1 MALTMADK
9 ADVKNQKAP
18 WPADITAEFERESK
32 NPNPCVGGQLL
43 SENQRSRVWMIR
55 LAPGKRCGF
64 HRHVLDYF
72 WTCHTHGAARGY
84 FEDGR
89 IDDVKH
95 FPGDTKHMTY
105 GAGEYLL
112 HSVENI
118 GDTELLFTTVEF
130 KQSANA
136 PLPVPDEIRLQK

>member
-1 MALTMADK
+1 MTKMESPRAH
-9 ADVKNQKAP
+9 
-18 WPADITAEFERESK
+18 WPKELQDDIEANRF
-32 NPNPCVGGQLL
+32 NACVGSVLV
-43 SENQRSRVWMIR
+43 SETDRVRVWHLR
-55 LAPGKRCGF
+55 LPPGRRCNF

-72 WTCHTHGAARGY
+72 WTCHTHGTARGY

-89 IDDVKH
+89 IVDVKH
-95 FPGDTKHMTY
+95 FPGDTKHMHY

-130 KQSANA
+130 KQSDNA
-136 PLPVPDEIRLQK
+136 PLPVPDEIRLQKAA